1 MLMSVFE
8 QDVST
13 VANRTARL
21 PKRVFVVIVIG
32 AKVVEEFVR
41 DDYYNRE
48 GSRPNRSETVCLLRY
63 VLMTRK
69 PRKTG
74 HLG

>member
-1 MLMSVFE
+1 MSVFE

-13 VANRTARL
+13 IANRTARL
-21 PKRVFVVIVIG
+21 PKRVFIVIVIG

-41 DDYYNRE
+41 DDYNNRE

-63 VLMTRK
+63 LLMTRK